1 MGNVVYENSP
11 KHIFTL
17 AMTEI
22 AKVQIWTAISKA
34 GSISK
39 DPNLGHLKAQTCQ
52 LKTKR
57 MMYRILFD
65 N

>member
-22 AKVQIWTAISKA
+22 AKVQIWTAIS
-34 GSISK
+34 
-39 DPNLGHLKAQTCQ
+39 
-52 LKTKR
+52 
-57 MMYRILFD
+57 
-65 N
+65 

>member
-1 MGNVVYENSP
+1 MGNVVYERSP
-11 KHIFTL
+11 KHYFKL

-22 AKVQIWTAISKA
+22 AKVQIWTAISKE

-57 MMYRILFD
+57 
-65 N
+65 